1 MENFDF
7 NNLEKY
13 LRDGGDPEAI
23 AKAFA
28 DRLNTTI
35 RAIDDEDALNDA
47 SIEVAEAWN
56 DYVEVYFGTHKLP
69 DGTILDDWYIDEDDV
84 KTIMDTFVKIIPT
97 VDKYMKAL
105 DSFNSAIQPA
115 KIKINDTAAKTKNK
129 VDNIVDDFFSKY
141 GI

>member
-7 NNLEKY
+7 NNFEKY

-35 RAIDDEDALNDA
+35 RAINDEGALNDA
-47 SIEVAEAWN
+47 SLDVVESWN
-56 DYVEVYFGTHKLP
+56 DYVEVYFRTHKLP
-69 DGTILDDWYIDEDDV
+69 DGTILEDWYFNKDDV
-84 KTIMDTFVKIIPT
+84 NAIMDALVKFLPAI
-97 VDKYMKAL
+97 DKYMKAF
-105 DSFNSAIQPA
+105 DNFNFAIQP
-115 KIKINDTAAKTKNK
+115 TKTKVNNIK
-129 VDNIVDDFFSKY
+129 DKASNIVDDFFSKY

>member
-35 RAIDDEDALNDA
+35 RAIDDEDALKDA

-69 DGTILDDWYIDEDDV
+69 AGTILDDWYINEHDV
-84 KTIMDTFVKIIPT
+84 NTIMDTLVKTIPA
-97 VDKYMKAL
+97 VDKYMKAF
-105 DSFNSAIQPA
+105 DSFSSVIQPKANDA
-115 KIKINDTAAKTKNK
+115 KDKIS
-129 VDNIVDDFFSKY
+129 NIVDDFFSKY

>member
-35 RAIDDEDALNDA
+35 RAIDDEDTLNEA
-47 SIEVAEAWN
+47 SLGVAEAWN

-69 DGTILDDWYIDEDDV
+69 AGTILDDWYINEDDV
-84 KTIMDTFVKIIPT
+84 NTILDTLVKTIPV

-105 DSFNSAIQPA
+105 DSFSSAIQPA
-115 KIKINDTAAKTKNK
+115 KIKVNDTKDK
-129 VDNIVDDFFSKY
+129 VSNIVDDFFSKY

>member
-23 AKAFA
+23 ANAFA

-35 RAIDDEDALNDA
+35 RAIDDEDALNNA
-47 SIEVAEAWN
+47 SLKVAEAWN
-56 DYVEVYFGTHKLP
+56 DYAKVYFGIHKLP
-69 DGTILDDWYIDEDDV
+69 TGTILDDWYINERDV
-84 KTIMDTFVKIIPT
+84 NTIMDTLIKT
-97 VDKYMKAL
+97 TLAVDKYMKAL
-105 DSFNSAIQPA
+105 DSFSSIIQPA
-115 KIKINDTAAKTKNK
+115 KIKANDAKEK
-129 VDNIVDDFFSKY
+129 VNNIVDDFFSKY

>member
-47 SIEVAEAWN
+47 SLEVAEAWN

-69 DGTILDDWYIDEDDV
+69 AGTVLDDWYINEDDV
-84 KTIMDTFVKIIPT
+84 NTIMDTLVKTIPAI
-97 VDKYMKAL
+97 DKYMKAL
-105 DSFNSAIQPA
+105 DSFSSAIQPKVNEA
-115 KIKINDTAAKTKNK
+115 KDK
-129 VDNIVDDFFSKY
+129 VSNIVDDFFSKY

>member
-35 RAIDDEDALNDA
+35 RAIDDEDNLNEA
-47 SIEVAEAWN
+47 SLGVVESWN
-56 DYVEVYFGTHKLP
+56 DYVEVYFKTHKLP
-69 DGTILDDWYIDEDDV
+69 DGTILDDWYINENDIN
-84 KTIMDTFVKIIPT
+84 TIMDTLVKILPA

-115 KIKINDTAAKTKNK
+115 KIKVNDTKDK
-129 VDNIVDDFFSKY
+129 VNNIVDDFFSKY

>member
-35 RAIDDEDALNDA
+35 RAIGDEDALHDA
-47 SIEVAEAWN
+47 ALNVTESWN
-56 DYVEVYFGTHKLP
+56 DYVEIYFGTHKLP
-69 DGTILDDWYIDEDDV
+69 DGTILDDWYIHEKDV
-84 KTIMDTFVKIIPT
+84 NIIMDTFVKILPA

-115 KIKINDTAAKTKNK
+115 KIKVNDTKDK
-129 VDNIVDDFFSKY
+129 VSNIVDDFFSKY